1 MFKSLPGPRQA
12 ALLRRRKEYGRGY
25 QNNTPTILSAA
36 PAQSLRCAWL
46 LLLLLLLCT
55 GRSYCSMLTPF
66 HWSWPKRAS
75 NRCAWL
81 PVASQEAPLRSW
93 LSIIQPSRAVTQLAD
108 WHTRPT
114 TRCTAPCPSQVKQWC
129 PAATSVAAARVGS
142 GALALTLAESFDIV
156 HAFEADETR
165 CRYLQANV
173 ELTGRDWIVVHGVPT
188 EEEGDYLFAAD
199 EMECDVVFLSLLCPD
214 HDLDRVNA
222 DPEASSPA
230 GAPRL
235 PSPTAPTA
243 AVRGAARPLCVQP
256 RTYTASHLV

>member
-1 MFKSLPGPRQA
+1 MA
-12 ALLRRRKEYGRGY
+12 AAAAAAVHRKE
-25 QNNTPTILSAA
+25 
-36 PAQSLRCAWL
+36 L
-46 LLLLLLLCT
+46 LLDADTVPLELAQACVKQVRMAPCGFPGSSPPPTT
-55 GRSYCSMLTPF
+55 GV
-66 HWSWPKRAS
+66 H
-75 NRCAWL
+75 
-81 PVASQEAPLRSW
+81 W

-108 WHTRPT
+108 WHTRST
-114 TRCTAPCPSQVKQWC
+114 TRCTAPCPPQVKQWC

-235 PSPTAPTA
+235 PPPTPPTA
-243 AVRGAARPLCVQP
+243 AVRGAVRPLCVQP
-256 RTYTASHLV
+256 RTYTA